1 MESWY
6 LFLEVLIAIS
16 SVIGNGFA
24 LWILFVTPRL
34 QTITNHFIASLA
46 FADFL
51 VGLLGIPFAIL
62 TSLGLPENFR
72 GCLIMLT
79 FLLWLCGTSTFSLIG
94 VTLERYVAVLCPLRY
109 PSLVTVNKTYVV
121 IAISWAGAAIIGF
134 LPAFGWNLGWNSDM
148 PKCFFMDVIDTRYMV
163 FNGAMVIY
171 LPFMVMLVIYAII
184 FKAIRSQVRRIRP
197 GVAVPSVSRTGIE
210 QPSVPSTSTSV
221 LSSSL
226 KQEIRAAKSLGI
238 IVVFFMLSWLPLTV
252 MNTVF
257 ALHPSSAASFPP
269 MLLKFFILLSHAN
282 SAGNPLLYAY
292 GKDFRNAYKKK
303 LHELFP
309 CLSDALKPSS
319 RSVSDEVQSAQ
330 VISPITLDKKTSQN
344 PSIIA

>member
-1 MESWY
+1 METWY
-6 LFLEVLIAIS
+6 LFLEVLI
-16 SVIGNGFA
+16 SVLSVVGNGFA

-46 FADFL
+46 VADFF

-62 TSLGLPENFR
+62 TSLGLPDNFR

-94 VTLERYVAVLCPLRY
+94 VTLERYVAVLHPLRY
-109 PSLVTVNKTYVV
+109 PGLITVNKTYIV
-121 IAISWAGAAIIGF
+121 IAISWTGAGIIGF
-134 LPAFGWNLGWNSDM
+134 LPAFGWNLGWGEN
-148 PKCFFMDVIDTRYMV
+148 KCLFMEVIDSRYMV
-163 FNGAMVIY
+163 FNGALVIY
-171 LPFMVMLVIYAII
+171 LPFLVMLVIYAII

-197 GVAVPSVSRTGIE
+197 GVAVPTISGGAQTE
-210 QPSVPSTSTSV
+210 PSTSNSV

-226 KQEIRAAKSLGI
+226 RQEIRAAKSLGV
-238 IVVFFMLSWLPLTV
+238 IVIFFMLSWLPLTI

-257 ALHPSSAASFPP
+257 ALHPSSAVNFPP

-303 LHELFP
+303 LHDLFP
-309 CLSDALKPSS
+309 CLADVLKPSS
-319 RSVSDEVQSAQ
+319 RSGSEEGPSQLV
-330 VISPITLDKKTSQN
+330 SPITLDKKTSQN
-344 PSIIA
+344 PLISA